1 VEIEWTV
8 KGDATAAARELR
20 GHSAGRKAR
29 RNGTAEA
36 VAEPVAFP
44 ETGGITY
51 SPRWLDLKRAAGC
64 NMDNGEIATRFRR
77 FLTDRGIK
85 RDAANVEKLF
95 SDFCRTVGKV

>member
-1 VEIEWTV
+1 M

-29 RNGTAEA
+29 RNDTAET

-44 ETGGITY
+44 ETGGIAY
-51 SPRWLDLKRAAGC
+51 SPRWLELKRAAGC
-64 NMDNGEIATRFRR
+64 NMDNSEIATRFRR
-77 FLTDRGIK
+77 FLKDRGIK

-95 SDFCRTVGKV
+95 SDFCAKVGRV